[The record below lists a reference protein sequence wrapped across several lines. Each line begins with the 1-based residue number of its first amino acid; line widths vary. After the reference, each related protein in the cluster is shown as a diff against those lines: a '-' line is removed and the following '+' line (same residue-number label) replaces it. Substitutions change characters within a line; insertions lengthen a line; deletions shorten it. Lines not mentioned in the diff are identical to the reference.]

1 MADGSDLDVRDAA
14 PRSVAEVEA
23 LLTGPGGPFEMATSE
38 IGGRAMRSYVHAKP
52 DLRSIFEE
60 SRRFGDAVF
69 LHYED
74 ERISFDAH
82 WRAARV
88 LAHRLAADLGVAKGD
103 RVAVCMRNYPEWS
116 VAAWA
121 TIALGA
127 VLVPLNAW
135 GTGEDI
141 ARQLDETGARILFA
155 DGERIERLK
164 GAAKIASTV
173 ITVRA
178 GVGPLSLE
186 ALIGPPAAWP
196 ELDVPELADPRIAP
210 DDLATLFYS
219 SGTTGRSRAALGT
232 HRNITTNLVN
242 TGVRAARAALR
253 RGAALPLPPTARG
266 CLLLGVPLFHVTGF
280 NAVLI
285 PALAAGSRVVLMY
298 KWDVG
303 EGARLIESERVTATT
318 LVPTMWLQL
327 LESGDAGVRDLSSL
341 VTAGSGGAAAGASL
355 FNRLRTRL
363 PRASVGQGY
372 GATETASLI
381 AAICCEDLEQRP
393 DSVGLPV
400 PCCDIRIVDDDGFD
414 VPAGVRGELLV
425 RGPNVTAG
433 YWPADGESS
442 GADDGWYATGDL
454 VRQDE
459 EGFLYILDR
468 KKDLI
473 IRGGENIHCLEIE
486 EALRAHEAIV
496 DAAVLGRFH
505 PILGEEVVAVV
516 QLGEAAPQPLAGQI
530 EAFLWDRLAAH
541 KCPVAIDFQWE
552 PLPRNA
558 AGKVLKPLL
567 RERMSR

>member
-1 MADGSDLDVRDAA
+1 MATI
-14 PRSVAEVEA
+14 EVEGA
-23 LLTGPGGPFEMATSE
+23 PT
-38 IGGRAMRSYVHAKP
+38 RVYVHAKA
-52 DLRSIFEE
+52 DLRAIFEE
-60 SRRFGDAVF
+60 SRRFGDAIF
-69 LHYED
+69 LQYLD
-74 ERISFDAH
+74 EKISFEAH
-82 WRAARV
+82 WRAATT
-88 LAHRLAADLGVAKGD
+88 LAHHLADSVGVGKGD

-121 TIALGA
+121 ALAVGA

-141 ARQLDETGARILFA
+141 ARQVGETGAKLLFA
-155 DGERIERLK
+155 DSERMTRLEGHDLGGVPQISVR
-164 GAAKIASTV
+164 GAG
-173 ITVRA
+173 R
-178 GVGPLSLE
+178 GRPLDE
-186 ALIGPPAAWP
+186 LIGCPGTWADLDPPA
-196 ELDVPELADPRIAP
+196 LRDPGLKP

-219 SGTTGRSRAALGT
+219 SGTTGRSRAVFGT

-253 RGAALPLPPTARG
+253 RGDELPPPTG
-266 CLLLGVPLFHVTGF
+266 PNSLLLGVPLFHVTGF
-280 NAVLI
+280 NAVLV

-298 KWDVG
+298 KWDAG
-303 EGARLIESERVTATT
+303 EAALLIEEERVTATT

-327 LESGDAGVRDLSSL
+327 LESVEAGIHDLSSL

-355 FNRLRTRL
+355 FDRLRHRI
-363 PRASVGQGY
+363 PCASIGQGY

-381 AAICCEDLEQRP
+381 AAICCEDLDHRP
-393 DSVGLPV
+393 GSVGLPV
-400 PCCDIRIVDDDGFD
+400 PCCDVRIVDDDGFD
-414 VPAGVRGELLV
+414 VPPGVRGELLV
-425 RGPNVTAG
+425 RGANVTQG
-433 YWPADGESS
+433 YWPLGEAEPAARGDG
-442 GADDGWYATGDL
+442 DWYATGDL
-454 VRQDE
+454 VRQDS

-486 EALRAHEAIV
+486 EALRAHEAII

-505 PILGEEVVAVV
+505 PILGEDVVAVV
-516 QLGEAAPQPLAGQI
+516 QLAEAAPRPSDSDV
-530 EAFLWDRLAAH
+530 AFFLSDRLSAH
-541 KCPVAIDFQWE
+541 KCPVAIDYQWE